1 MLLNFSLIRNSFSK
15 IKCPI
20 LLNKSKN
27 IVEFESFFSLNNRLK
42 LNNFNKRFLTTV
54 NSTPNNSSLENY
66 LKSTIKMRGPITV
79 AEFMKGT
86 FLKDL
91 FHLIIKLKIVFK
103 LKEALGNP
111 KWVRFF

>member
-27 IVEFESFFSLNNRLK
+27 IVEFESFFSLNNHLK

-54 NSTPNNSSLENY
+54 NSSPNSSSLENY
-66 LKSTIKMRGPITV
+66 LKSTIKMKGPITV

-86 FLKDL
+86 LLK
-91 FHLIIKLKIVFK
+91 
-103 LKEALGNP
+103 N
-111 KWVRFF
+111 